1 MSSLK
6 KFMAKI
12 DREKVR
18 KAFDRGACRYE
29 ETVIVQKLVIES
41 ILSELSKLKP
51 SISPRRIL
59 DVGAGTGMLLRSLQN
74 YYPEAFLAGLD
85 LAPGMGIEA
94 INSFQE
100 EGNHL
105 YVQGDA
111 EKLPF
116 ADGTFDLVVS
126 TSTYQWL
133 SVLEQAFSEAKR
145 VLAPGGIFLFALF
158 GEGTLSELR
167 NSYQR
172 ALSAENTAG
181 KDRTHHFFSPGEVQR
196 ALAQPGFADVVVNNS
211 LEKEYYPDV
220 AAFLRSLK
228 GIGAG
233 TTACMPA
240 KGLGGRRIITKMME
254 FYQRDFL
261 EKMGVPV
268 SYQVIYGRGRKV

>member
-1 MSSLK
+1 MG
-6 KFMAKI
+6 KI
-12 DREKVR
+12 DRAKVR

-29 ETVIVQKLVIES
+29 ETVIVQKQVIER
-41 ILSELSKLKP
+41 ILSELSNLKL
-51 SISPRRIL
+51 SVSPRLIL
-59 DVGAGTGMLLRSLQN
+59 DVGAGTGMLLRDLQKS
-74 YYPEAFLAGLD
+74 YPEAFLAGLD
-85 LAPGMGIEA
+85 LAPGMGNEA
-94 INSFQE
+94 IRSFQE
-100 EGNHL
+100 KGNHL

-133 SVLEQAFSEAKR
+133 SVLDQAFFEAKR
-145 VLAPGGIFLFALF
+145 VLAPGGVFLFALF
-158 GEGTLSELR
+158 GEGTLSELKS
-167 NSYQR
+167 SYQR
-172 ALSAENTAG
+172 ALIAENVDG
-181 KDRTHHFFSPGEVQR
+181 KDRTQPFFSLGEVLR
-196 ALAQPGFADVVVNNS
+196 ALAQPGFVDVVVTNS

-233 TTACMPA
+233 TTACKPV

-261 EKMGVPV
+261 EERGVPA
-268 SYQVIYGRGRKV
+268 SYEVIYGRCRKV

>member
-1 MSSLK
+1 
-6 KFMAKI
+6 MAKI